1 MFILEW
7 TLEEFNGHEVVNG
20 GILVGTFLGVL
31 VH

>member
-1 MFILEW
+1 MSILEW

-20 GILVGTFLGVL
+20 GTLVGTFLGVL